1 MSTSAIFP
9 KVTREELYGILDR
22 YLEALKKNDPS
33 QVDWGSHVR
42 YTENNVNLMVGD
54 GVWNTITDLGDYDL
68 RFADV
73 KTGGVGLFGLLEET
87 DDTSPFALRLKV
99 EQGKVVEIETVIVRD
114 KNEPIKF
121 PEKRFEH
128 KPVMNEFLHPDQRV
142 PRERMIALADGY
154 FNTLELNDGT
164 ILTKFH
170 PHCNRMENGTQMTNN
185 PNPELNPFAKLSCIE
200 QFQLGRYRYDDRVR
214 DRRFPLVD
222 EERGLVLAS
231 LFIDHRGKLGE
242 YRLTDGT
249 VVQSHYRRPH
259 SFYAM
264 ELFKIKDGAIEQ
276 IEANFITVPYY
287 MPSAWD

>member
-1 MSTSAIFP
+1 
-9 KVTREELYGILDR
+9 
-22 YLEALKKNDPS
+22 
-33 QVDWGSHVR
+33 

-99 EQGKVVEIETVIVRD
+99 EQGKVVEVETVIVRD

-154 FNTLELNDGT
+154 FNTLELND
-164 ILTKFH
+164 
-170 PHCNRMENGTQMTNN
+170 
-185 PNPELNPFAKLSCIE
+185 
-200 QFQLGRYRYDDRVR
+200 
-214 DRRFPLVD
+214 
-222 EERGLVLAS
+222 
-231 LFIDHRGKLGE
+231 
-242 YRLTDGT
+242 
-249 VVQSHYRRPH
+249 
-259 SFYAM
+259 
-264 ELFKIKDGAIEQ
+264 
-276 IEANFITVPYY
+276 
-287 MPSAWD
+287 